1 MENYTIA
8 EDFVL
13 PSHGKVYLDKQ
24 VNDHIRLR
32 SMTTNDEMKRL
43 RPNERQYKNM
53 SEVIDACMVEDPGIS
68 SYDMCIADYQY
79 LLHKLRVVTYGSDY
93 PISCS
98 CPYCFSK
105 QDETLNLDD
114 LEYKEY
120 TDEINNYLEFDLPV
134 TKKHIVLRLQ
144 TPRLLDD
151 VTVATNA
158 DKKRNR
164 GDQSGS
170 AFLYTL
176 KYLIKSVDGEQ
187 LDSVRMNDFITAL
200 PMKDTNYIMKNA
212 ERAVDSMGLVDDL
225 TIVCETCG
233 LSYKTPFRI
242 TSEFFGPT
250 I

>member
-43 RPNERQYKNM
+43 RPNERNYKNM

-187 LDSVRMNDFITAL
+187 LDSIRMNDFITTL

-212 ERAVDSMGLVDDL
+212 ERAVETMGLVDDL
-225 TIVCETCG
+225 TIICETCG
-233 LSYKTPFRI
+233 LAYKTPFRI